1 MKQKEF
7 LEILRAQLVKRNV
20 RGIDEVLAD
29 YQEHFAHGLQ
39 SGKSEEEISEKLGNP
54 VIIARAYEADTM
66 IEEVKNPEAHFQ
78 FMLALKV
85 VGRLLLLA
93 PVNFFIL
100 FIPGMIALGVLAA
113 GWSVAAAMGAVS
125 VAILG
130 LLPVVASLSLN
141 FWTWVA
147 SISASIGILGM
158 GILAAMIMFVIT
170 KLSVMALINFLRWNL
185 RFILD
190 K

>member
-1 MKQKEF
+1 
-7 LEILRAQLVKRNV
+7 
-20 RGIDEVLAD
+20 
-29 YQEHFAHGLQ
+29 
-39 SGKSEEEISEKLGNP
+39 
-54 VIIARAYEADTM
+54 
-66 IEEVKNPEAHFQ
+66 
-78 FMLALKV
+78 MLALKV

-147 SISASIGILGM
+147 SIAASIGILGM